1 MQPEPMQP
9 EQLEYFRHPLIF
21 LKDEIEQ
28 IGNTGG
34 VKDRDVRVHDAC
46 GREGMTGL
54 FDLGII
60 CEYDD
65 I

>member
-21 LKDEIEQ
+21 LKNEIEQ

-34 VKDRDVRVHDAC
+34 VKDRDVRVHDC
-46 GREGMTGL
+46 PFTGYYKEPDGSYQL
-54 FDLGII
+54 
-60 CEYDD
+60 CE
-65 I
+65 